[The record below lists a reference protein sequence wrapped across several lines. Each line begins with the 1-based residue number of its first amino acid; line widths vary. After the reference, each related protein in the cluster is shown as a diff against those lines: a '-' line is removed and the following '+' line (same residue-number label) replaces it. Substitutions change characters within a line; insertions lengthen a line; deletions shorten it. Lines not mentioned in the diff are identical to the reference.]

1 MPYKTL
7 HRTFAFYI
15 EVAMGKTYVAYLRV
29 STTKQGVDGLGMAA
43 QEQAIK
49 AYNGHVIA
57 KFVEVESGKR
67 KDRPEL
73 AKALEHC
80 KLTGSTLIVAKLDR
94 LARNVHFI
102 SSLMESKVDFV
113 ACDFPEASPLTLH
126 IMAAVAE
133 HEAKA
138 ISARTKAALAAAK
151 DRGAKLGNPNLTVG
165 GRMVGAERGVESIKA
180 TADERA
186 ARVAPTIKALQGQ
199 GLSLWGIAGELNR
212 LQVKTPRGKAWTA
225 TAVKNALARGVRLR
239 TRD

>member
-1 MPYKTL
+1 
-7 HRTFAFYI
+7 
-15 EVAMGKTYVAYLRV
+15 MGKTYVAYLRV

-43 QEQAIK
+43 QEQQIK

-57 KFVEVESGKR
+57 QYVEVESGKR

-73 AKALEHC
+73 AKALAHC

-138 ISARTKAALAAAK
+138 ISDRTKKALEAAK
-151 DRGAKLGNPNLTVG
+151 LRGVKLGNPNLTAEGRIVG
-165 GRMVGAERGVESIKA
+165 SERGVAKIKA

-186 ARVAPTIKALQGQ
+186 ARVASTIKALQGQ
-199 GLSLWGIAGELNR
+199 GLSLRGVAAELNQ
-212 LQVKTPRGKAWTA
+212 LQVKTPRGKVWTA
-225 TAVKNALARGVRLR
+225 TAVKNALERVG
-239 TRD
+239 